1 VGRRYPSGSVPSEP
15 ATEQPPV
22 SASLPRALAAF
33 EVPYYARLWASGGL
47 WNLTRWLGVFLASYL
62 VNDLTHSPL
71 LVQLVGAA
79 FFAPMFFA
87 GALGG
92 VISDRF
98 DRRRTI
104 LGQLLIL
111 IPIAALLG
119 VLVTADTVRVWMVYP
134 FMLVVGLGGVIDM
147 TSRRALVW
155 DFVGE
160 ARVTNAMALESLSMT
175 TGNMLGTLTGG
186 AVIDAL
192 GIGTAFFL
200 IPLCYTGSFLF
211 LLGVPVPHRPRVH
224 PHAHGSVIAD
234 ILAGFRLARRDR
246 VLISILGTTVLMNG
260 FYFTYTPMVPVFAD
274 RLEVSAFWTGV
285 LASASGLGSL
295 IASVVIASR
304 APGGRGLIYVGGS
317 TVALSFLFVFALA
330 GWYSVALLTLLCSGM
345 GVAGF
350 TTMQSV
356 LVMSTSTPEMRGRAM
371 GILSMAIG
379 TLPFAMAALGVVAQ
393 GAGAQAAVLI
403 SAALGIGAMVLWNVW
418 RPEARRLS

>member
-1 VGRRYPSGSVPSEP
+1 VPRYG
-15 ATEQPPV
+15 
-22 SASLPRALAAF
+22 
-33 EVPYYARLWASGGL
+33 RLWTSGIL
-47 WNLTRWLGVFLASYL
+47 WNLTRWLGVFLASYY
-62 VNDLTHSPL
+62 VNEVTGSPL

-104 LGQLLIL
+104 LGQLLVL
-111 IPIAALLG
+111 IPVGLAMGA
-119 VLVTADTVRVWMVYP
+119 LVTSGAARVWMVYP
-134 FMLVVGLGGVIDM
+134 FMLAVGLGGVIDM

-160 ARVTNAMALESLSMT
+160 ERVTNALALESLSMT

-192 GIGTAFFL
+192 GTGPAFFL
-200 IPLCYTGSFLF
+200 IPLCYAGSFLC
-211 LLGVPVPHRPRVH
+211 LLGVPASGRPPPRAESR
-224 PHAHGSVIAD
+224 PSVLAD
-234 ILAGFRLARRDR
+234 ILDGFRLTRRDR
-246 VLISILGTTVLMNG
+246 ALVSILGTTVLMNG
-260 FYFTYTPMVPVFAD
+260 LYFTYTPLVPVFAD
-274 RLEVSAFWTGV
+274 RLEVNAFWTGV

-295 IASVVIASR
+295 AASLLIASR
-304 APGGRGLIYVGGS
+304 SPRGRGRLYVGGS
-317 TVALSFLFVFALA
+317 TLALALLIVFALA
-330 GWYSVALLTLLCSGM
+330 PWYPLALLALLCSGL

-356 LVMSTSTPEMRGRAM
+356 LVMSASTPEMRGRAM

-379 TLPFAMAALGVVAQ
+379 TLPFAMALLGLVAQ
-393 GAGAQAAVLI
+393 RTSAPAAVLG
-403 SAALGIGAMVLWNVW
+403 SATLGIAGMLLWNA
-418 RPEARRLS
+418 RHPEARRLA